1 MAAKLSVEKG
11 RDAVSW
17 EACLKFKV
25 NLACVVF
32 CVRAIFGRRT
42 SCSFF
47 FALFCLQTSVK
58 NLTAASSLP
67 DKKFSDMAL
76 DEQQKVVDLPQLKI
90 LLDA

>member
-1 MAAKLSVEKG
+1 MTVSSPYTT
-11 RDAVSW
+11 RDDDI
-17 EACLKFKV
+17 
-25 NLACVVF
+25 VF
-32 CVRAIFGRRT
+32 
-42 SCSFF
+42 FF